1 MSVYPFL
8 KVKYRFGGILGDDAL
23 TASEEGCR
31 LVGVMCGALRALFA
45 LEQLALGAFSCD
57 TDSLGEVTRD
67 LEWRGV
73 VSFDDII
80 VALIW

>member
-1 MSVYPFL
+1 M
-8 KVKYRFGGILGDDAL
+8 KVKYRFGGILGDYAL

-31 LVGVMCGALRALFA
+31 LVGALRALFA